1 MTTKFPKLVISE
13 DAPEDPTP
21 PDVRGAG
28 LAELGLMSAAMLHEV
43 RQPLF
48 ALKAHAQLLAASGD
62 DRSALILDQVAHL
75 EELVDFYGSFGRG
88 GGPAMPF
95 DLNTEIRRV
104 TGVLDSHASRRGVAL
119 RSELAPGAL
128 WLQGRAT
135 AARQIVVNLVRN
147 AIEALEGTPDA
158 RVVVRSASG
167 PVLEVEDN
175 GPGLPPD
182 VAARL
187 FQPWVTTKGCQG
199 TGLGLYLTRELARE
213 LGGDVELAESQTGA
227 RFVVRLS

>member
-1 MTTKFPKLVISE
+1 
-13 DAPEDPTP
+13 
-21 PDVRGAG
+21 
-28 LAELGLMSAAMLHEV
+28 
-43 RQPLF
+43 
-48 ALKAHAQLLAASGD
+48 
-62 DRSALILDQVAHL
+62 
-75 EELVDFYGSFGRG
+75 
-88 GGPAMPF
+88 MPF